1 MAENMTGLKV
11 KCPKCKR
18 TGTYITTDKYDP
30 NITPNGSM
38 LKLKNP
44 KYKGGL
50 TYGSAK
56 GSPPVAACF
65 MECCDCGGLLTFGG
79 KLIVIDDEPKPKGK
93 TKAKPKQ
100 IEIEDTQDE

>member
-1 MAENMTGLKV
+1 MAENMAGLKV

-100 IEIEDTQDE
+100 IEDTQDE